1 MRREAVGTRLDGPEL
16 RKLRAMAG
24 AAGTTPS
31 AMLRTLV
38 RSATGFELAP
48 VKVFFQNE
56 DGSGAKLPTAR
67 PAAARQA

>member
-1 MRREAVGTRLDGPEL
+1 
-16 RKLRAMAG
+16 
-24 AAGTTPS
+24 
-31 AMLRTLV
+31 LV